1 MIKLDFTVDE
11 VNYLLS
17 ALGTKPFAE
26 VQSLIFKIKTDAEKQ
41 LTPIA
46 DTASAATA
54 PDAPTE

>member
-17 ALGTKPFAE
+17 ALGSRPFAE
-26 VQSLIFKIKTDAEKQ
+26 VQALIFKIKTDAEKQ
-41 LTPIA
+41 LVPAPEVT
-46 DTASAATA
+46 SATA